1 MKINEITIK
10 NFKAIED
17 ATLEFTNFNVLVG
30 TNGSGK
36 SSVLQA
42 LHWVLQS
49 GRNRSVET
57 NKKATDGSTLSAT
70 LATYMPS
77 PEYRN
82 SANGSE
88 YGNFQNTPKLDLNI
102 KATSSDGRDVEADLW
117 IKSARNEGIS
127 VHIPSGNDLTAAI
140 RDRKREISAYIPG
153 LAGIPLLEEKRSK
166 MIVERLAAAGDANT
180 VLRNVLNLL
189 KNMSVN
195 GEDGLTL
202 VEGYVARVMGGF
214 KVNVEFDEEQDSRI
228 RANFQTAQMNLADN
242 KRFKPLELAGIGFLQ
257 VIQIFS
263 YLVYF
268 RPVLLLVDEPDSHLH
283 PTAQEKLI
291 TVLSDAAQSFGTQVV
306 LATHSP
312 SVVRSLPAETKVVWM
327 KDGTVQPNET
337 ETARNLMG
345 WGLLDKQ
352 ILLMTEDTGTTMLRS
367 ILAQWPDLER
377 KVAIWPFHGTGKLPT
392 PETISGLGALF
403 GETVKIVIHRDR
415 DFLMPPE
422 VKAIST
428 PYTRK
433 GFHFWATRC
442 SDMESYW
449 CETAVIKAHFGV
461 DDALAS
467 QILSEA
473 TTTACEHD
481 QALTKRRKKRN
492 EVMNKI
498 PEAKQGALATFG
510 DDDVETEATAHGQQ
524 HKVLGKD
531 LVSAIRKNA
540 QDKGL
545 SDANSFGKTVPS
557 NSCEMI
563 ADELRVRLE
572 ELL

>member
-17 ATLEFTNFNVLVG
+17 TTLSITDFNVLVG

-49 GRNRSVET
+49 GRNRRVEA
-57 NKKATDGSTLSAT
+57 NRKNTDGATLSAIE
-70 LATYMPS
+70 ATYMPS

-88 YGNFQNTPKLDLNI
+88 YGNFQNTPKLDLII
-102 KATSSDGRDVEADLW
+102 KATKDDGNNVEANLW

-127 VHIPSGNDLTAAI
+127 VHIPSGNDLTTVI
-140 RDRKREISAYIPG
+140 RDRRREISAYIPG
-153 LAGIPLLEEKRSK
+153 LAGIPLLEERRSK

-180 VLRNVLNLL
+180 VLRNVLCLL
-189 KNMSVN
+189 KDMDIH
-195 GEDGLTL
+195 GKTGLDL
-202 VEGYVARVMGGF
+202 VQGFVSQVMGEF
-214 KVNVEFDEEQDSRI
+214 TLNVEFDEERDSRI
-228 RANFQTAQMNLADN
+228 RASFQTAPMKHADY

-283 PTAQEKLI
+283 PTAQEMLI
-291 TVLSDAAQSFGTQVV
+291 AVLSEAAQLFGTQVI

-327 KDGTVQPNET
+327 KDGAVQPNGN

-352 ILLMTEDTGTTMLRS
+352 ILLMTEDTGTAMLRS

-403 GETVKIVIHRDR
+403 GDTVKIAIHRDR
-415 DFLMPPE
+415 DFLMTAE
-422 VKAIST
+422 VEAVAT
-428 PYTRK
+428 PYTNE
-433 GFHFWATRC
+433 GFRFWATKC

-449 CETAVIKAHFGV
+449 CETDVIKAHFGV
-461 DDALAS
+461 DGAVAVQVLN
-467 QILSEA
+467 EA
-473 TTTACEHD
+473 TIAACEQN
-481 QALTKRRKKRN
+481 QALEKRRKKRN
-492 EVMNKI
+492 DLMIKI
-498 PEAKQGALATFG
+498 PEAKKGLLPHFG
-510 DDDVETEATAHGQQ
+510 DAEVETAATEHGQQ

-531 LVSAIRKNA
+531 LITAIRVIA
-540 QDKGL
+540 QDRKL
-545 SDANSFGKTVPS
+545 SHANSFGKTVPS
-557 NSCEMI
+557 GLNGVL
-563 ADELRVRLE
+563 ADDLRATLE
-572 ELL
+572 ALL